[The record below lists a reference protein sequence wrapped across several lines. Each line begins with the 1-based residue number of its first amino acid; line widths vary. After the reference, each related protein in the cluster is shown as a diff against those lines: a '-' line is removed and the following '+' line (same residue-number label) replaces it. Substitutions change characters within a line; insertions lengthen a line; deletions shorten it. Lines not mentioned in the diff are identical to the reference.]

1 MRLFVAV
8 DITEAI
14 ATAIEDAQKH
24 LRQAGADVAWV
35 KPGNLHLTL
44 RFLGDTP
51 EARLNDVKSA
61 LDLVAPQHA
70 TFDMKLYDL
79 GCFPDRGAPRVVW
92 AGVTDGREQLAALAA
107 AVDTSLGEL
116 GFPRET
122 RPFVAHLTLGR
133 VRGPRGGDR
142 LRKQIE
148 KLAGAG
154 FGACRVEAIRL
165 YQSTLAPGGSIY
177 TALHTAAMK

>member
-8 DITEAI
+8 DISEAI
-14 ATAIEDAQKH
+14 ASAIEGAQKQ
-24 LRQAGADVAWV
+24 LGQAGADVAWV

-44 RFLGDTP
+44 KFLGDTP

-70 TFDMKLYDL
+70 AFEMKLYDL

-92 AGVTDGREQLAALAA
+92 AGVTDGREQLAALA
-107 AVDTSLGEL
+107 VDVDKSLYEL
-116 GFPRET
+116 GFPHES

-133 VRGPRGGDR
+133 VRSPRGADR
-142 LRKQIE
+142 LRKRIE
-148 KLAGAG
+148 ELAGAE
-154 FGACRVEAIRL
+154 FGSCRVEEARL
-165 YQSTLAPGGSIY
+165 YQSTLALGGSIY
-177 TALHTAAMK
+177 DVVHTVRLE